1 MRRTKRNG
9 SFFLCLIM
17 NMLLNIEGIIPIIIL
32 LVLHFVLDISIWWAV
47 GVFLAW
53 IVYLILWMVFIG
65 WAGKCGSAR
74 DLPKENKNPYSV
86 GNTGNAEDKQ

>member
-17 NMLLNIEGIIPIIIL
+17 NMLLNIEGIIPIIVL

-53 IVYLILWMVFIG
+53 IIMDGFYRMGGQMRL
-65 WAGKCGSAR
+65 R
-74 DLPKENKNPYSV
+74 
-86 GNTGNAEDKQ
+86 TGFA